1 MPTKLEE
8 IVAATRGSIAGS
20 KAAADLR
27 ALREAAERHQPRGF
41 RAALKKKSA
50 AGAAVIAELKKAS
63 PSKGLIRADFPVA
76 ELATE
81 LEAAGATALSVLTD
95 EHYFQGSL
103 RNLELASSAT
113 QLPCLRKDF
122 IVDDFQVLQARAYGA
137 DAILLIVAALSDE
150 ELTSLRS
157 RAGELQLDVLCEV
170 HDGEEMWRAVDAG
183 FDLIGVNNR
192 NLHSFQVD
200 LNTSLQLASRMPAG
214 VVKVAESGIETRD
227 DIARAAAGWI
237 RCLPDRRIADAR
249 PATGRS
255 LARVADAIGG
265 SGLMTRQQ
273 SIWVKVCGTTSLHD
287 ARLSVAAGAN
297 ALGFIFAPS
306 PRRVEVSEAAGIVVA
321 LADEVESIG
330 VFVNESPTT
339 VAEVASRVGLT
350 GVQLHGDEAA
360 SQMAEFRRTLGQRKI
375 IKTLT
380 VSNLQSNHT
389 FAT

>member
-8 IVAATRGSIAGS
+8 IIAATRRGIATS
-20 KAAADLR
+20 KATADLR

-41 RAALKKKSA
+41 RAALKKRSA

-103 RNLELASSAT
+103 QNLQTASSAT
-113 QLPCLRKDF
+113 GLPCLRKDF
-122 IVDDFQVLQARAYGA
+122 IVDDFQVLEARAYGA

-157 RAGELQLDVLCEV
+157 RAGELQLDVLCEI

-227 DIARAAAGWI
+227 DIAKLRQAGFDAFLIGESLMRAPRPGETLRELLTQSAVAG
-237 RCLPDRRIADAR
+237 
-249 PATGRS
+249 
-255 LARVADAIGG
+255 
-265 SGLMTRQQ
+265 
-273 SIWVKVCGTTSLHD
+273 
-287 ARLSVAAGAN
+287 
-297 ALGFIFAPS
+297 
-306 PRRVEVSEAAGIVVA
+306 
-321 LADEVESIG
+321 
-330 VFVNESPTT
+330 
-339 VAEVASRVGLT
+339 
-350 GVQLHGDEAA
+350 
-360 SQMAEFRRTLGQRKI
+360 
-375 IKTLT
+375 
-380 VSNLQSNHT
+380 
-389 FAT
+389 